1 MLRTLVV
8 GARDLGPA
16 LSASAGLQAVAVAIH
31 LEDVDV
37 MGEPVEQRAGKAL
50 RTEDAGPLVEGEVA
64 GHQHRTPLVPP
75 AEDLEQ
81 QFRPGGR
88 QRYVAELIDDQQLVA
103 SQLLL

>member
-16 LSASAGLQAVAVAIH
+16 LSASAGLQAVALAIH
-31 LEDVDV
+31 LEDMDMV
-37 MGEPVEQRAGKAL
+37 GEPVEQRAREAL
-50 RTEDAGPLVEGEVA
+50 RTEDAGPFVKGQVA
-64 GHQHRTPLVPP
+64 GHQHRTPLVTS